1 MKITIIDYSNEGIIY
16 VGDSQAVVNQLK
28 AGLVDTEMRLFY
40 PRHPSY
46 NKIIR
51 EEIMLQDKHVFVK
64 RDNSVVE
71 LPETAFN
78 PAYLERRR
86 LVRIRAP
93 LMEMLLR
100 FTWTSTQICRQT
112 AWEGL
117 ENNLQFALRDCD
129 PDSGVWSDAIQE
141 YSQINNVDPEHAYR
155 EIKLQMD
162 NIHSVKMRVYGFL
175 KHFSDKVNQVQDEE
189 QARLV
194 ATEMENKFFKDTWI

>member
-1 MKITIIDYSNEGIIY
+1 MKITIIDYSNEGILY

-28 AGLVDTEMRLFY
+28 AGLVDTEMRMFY

-46 NKIIR
+46 NSIVR
-51 EEIMLQDKHVFVK
+51 DEIMLQDKHVFVK

-86 LVRIRAP
+86 LVRLRAP
-93 LMEMLLR
+93 LMEMLIR

-117 ENNLQFALRDCD
+117 ENNLQFALRDCH
-129 PDSGVWSDAIQE
+129 PDANIWSDAILE
-141 YSQINNVDPEHAYR
+141 YSQINNVEPAHAYR

-175 KHFSDKVNQVQDEE
+175 KHFSDKINQVQDEP
-189 QARLV
+189 QARSV
-194 ATEMENKFFKDTWI
+194 AGEMENKFFKDTWI

>member
-175 KHFSDKVNQVQDEE
+175 KHFSDKINQVQDEE

>member
-1 MKITIIDYSNEGIIY
+1 MKMTIIDYSNEGILY

-28 AGLVDTEMRLFY
+28 AGLVDAEMRMFY

-71 LPETAFN
+71 LPKTAFN

-86 LVRIRAP
+86 VIRLRAP
-93 LMEMLLR
+93 LMEMLIR

-129 PDSGVWSDAIQE
+129 PNAGVWSDAIQE
-141 YSQINNVDPEHAYR
+141 YSQINNIEPEYAYR

-175 KHFSDKVNQVQDEE
+175 KHFSDKINQVQDEE
-189 QARLV
+189 QARKI
-194 ATEMENKFFKDTWI
+194 AADMENKFFKDTWI